1 MADVKRK
8 IVGYEKFKSKRGTD
22 CCAVST
28 ETSYVHRDGVEQLG
42 TKTETVMIYGDSCAV
57 ITKDCIGK
65 ILAGF
70 IGYSNGV
77 CVVQSP
83 QVQ

>member
-1 MADVKRK
+1 MRK
-8 IVGYEKFKSKRGTD
+8 IVGFEKFTSKKGMP

-28 ETSYVHRDGVEQLG
+28 EVPYTPRDGVEQLG
-42 TKTETVMIYGDSCAV
+42 IKAETCMIYGDSVTV
-57 ITKDCIGK
+57 IDNKCIGK
-65 ILAGF
+65 ELVGF

>member
-1 MADVKRK
+1 MRK
-8 IVGYEKFKSKRGTD
+8 IVGFEKFTSKKGMP

-28 ETSYVHRDGVEQLG
+28 EVPYTPRDGVQQLG
-42 TKTETVMIYGDSCAV
+42 IKAETCMIYGDSVGV
-57 ITKDCIGK
+57 IDNKCIGK
-65 ILAGF
+65 ELVGF

>member
-1 MADVKRK
+1 MVRK

-28 ETSYVHRDGVEQLG
+28 ELEFKAREGVEQKG
-42 TKTETVMIYGDSCAV
+42 TKTEVVMIYGDSCAV
-57 ITKDCIGK
+57 INKDSLGK
-65 ILAGF
+65 ELVGF
-70 IGYSNGV
+70 IGYNNGV

-83 QVQ
+83 AVQ

>member
-1 MADVKRK
+1 MRK
-8 IVGYEKFKSKRGTD
+8 IVGFEKFTSKKGMP

-28 ETSYVHRDGVEQLG
+28 EVPYTPRDGVEQLG
-42 TKTETVMIYGDSCAV
+42 IKAETCMIYGDSGAV
-57 ITKDCIGK
+57 IDNKCIGK
-65 ILAGF
+65 ELVGF